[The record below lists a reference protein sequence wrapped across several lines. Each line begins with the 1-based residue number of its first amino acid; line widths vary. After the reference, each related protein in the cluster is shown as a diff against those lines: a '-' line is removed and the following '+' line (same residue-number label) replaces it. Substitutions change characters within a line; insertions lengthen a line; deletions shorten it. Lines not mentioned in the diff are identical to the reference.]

1 MKNILSLRNM
11 SFLFAVVLFA
21 FSCKSDDSARDEA
34 RQSLNSAPTPTAT
47 ANPAAPAPNANPAK
61 PAAQPPAPTGP
72 TTSMTF
78 GENIY
83 DFGEIDSGEKVK
95 HTYSFQNTGNE
106 PLVISNATGSCGCT
120 VPTWPKEPIPVGG
133 KGEIVVEFDSKNK
146 SGNQSKRVT
155 ITANTDPVN
164 TYLTI
169 KGKVNKIN
177 PE

>member
-1 MKNILSLRNM
+1 MKKILNL
-11 SFLFAVVLFA
+11 SFIFAVVLFA
-21 FSCKSDDSARDEA
+21 FSCKSDDSAREDA
-34 RQSLNSAPTPTAT
+34 RQSLNAAPTPTAT
-47 ANPAAPAPNANPAK
+47 ANPATPASANANTPKAAAK
-61 PAAQPPAPTGP
+61 PAAPTGP
-72 TTSMTF
+72 TTAMTF
-78 GENIY
+78 GESIY

-95 HTYSFQNTGNE
+95 HVYKFQNTGSE

-120 VPTWPKEPIPVGG
+120 VPTWPKEPIPVGSE
-133 KGEIVVEFDSKNK
+133 GEIVVEFDSKNK

-169 KGKVNKIN
+169 KGKVNKIT